1 MNINTLLGLAVEP
14 NRVRH
19 HNLVSVY
26 GKEPH
31 NSGVSR
37 SVERSGYSEVL
48 VEVGFGKSRF
58 DDCPSG
64 TPFEFATFLNWEDEG
79 ENLRMSRPI
88 PQTEQSQG
96 KKSNPLCH
104 FFHPTQN
111 QRSREN
117 RETSLTTSANH
128 TPGGRVRKHN
138 FVLGETQGV
147 RVLPRRDG
155 FRAVGITLEDF
166 APGGAVVGKLLCGA
180 IEKKRSRD
188 SISASLYGPNLLR
201 YSCEVT
207 KPVTIPRGS
216 LVVSNA

>member
-1 MNINTLLGLAVEP
+1 MRRTKSIPYRMNVNTLLGLDIEP
-14 NRVRH
+14 NRVSH
-19 HNLVSVY
+19 HNLVSVDR
-26 GKEPH
+26 KAPH

-37 SVERSGYSEVL
+37 PVEGSGYSEVL

-117 RETSLTTSANH
+117 RETSLTTSSNH

-138 FVLGETQGV
+138 FVLGQTQDV
-147 RVLPRRDG
+147 RSLPTRDPSLAVLTTPATFQPAAAAPRKLP
-155 FRAVGITLEDF
+155 TL
-166 APGGAVVGKLLCGA
+166 
-180 IEKKRSRD
+180 
-188 SISASLYGPNLLR
+188 
-201 YSCEVT
+201 
-207 KPVTIPRGS
+207 
-216 LVVSNA
+216 